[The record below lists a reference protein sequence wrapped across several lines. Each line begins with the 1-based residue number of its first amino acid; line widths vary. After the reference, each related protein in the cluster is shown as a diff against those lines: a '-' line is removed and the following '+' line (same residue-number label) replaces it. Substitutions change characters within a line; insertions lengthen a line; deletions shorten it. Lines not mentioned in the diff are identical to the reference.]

1 MIYKIK
7 LGKKMKLDLI
17 KYILVVLIFA
27 GLIQGQT
34 LEEYFKI
41 AAENNPGLQA
51 KYMEYEAALQ
61 NVSRVSSL
69 PDPTF
74 SSAYFIQPVETRVG
88 PQKAKFS
95 LIQMFPWFGTLKSQG
110 DAAALMAES
119 KFQAFL
125 DARNKMY
132 YEVAAAYY
140 PLYELNRL
148 RQIEQENITLLD
160 AYKTIALQK
169 LQSGEGTMV
178 NVLRT
183 DIMLK
188 DAQTNLD
195 ILNEREK
202 SLLASFNQLLTRE
215 ENEPVEIADTLI
227 VTSLPDNAIQDFML
241 VNNPSLHKFELLYE
255 SQQAAEKAAFRQ
267 GLPKFGIGLDYVLV
281 DERTDMDL
289 PDNGKDVIM
298 PMVSISLPI
307 FRGKYKAAREEAKL
321 MQESYYLQKQNL
333 RNTLITNFE
342 MISFDIYKKQK
353 LIELYEQQINESRQ
367 TLNLLFTVYSNSGKD
382 FEEVLRM
389 EQQLLTYRKLKAS
402 ALSEYHIA
410 LEKMNYITAKER

>member
-1 MIYKIK
+1 
-7 LGKKMKLDLI
+7 MKLNLI
-17 KYILVVLIFA
+17 KYLFVILIFT
-27 GLIQGQT
+27 GFTQGQT
-34 LEEYFKI
+34 LEEYFQI
-41 AAENNPGLQA
+41 AADNNPGLQA
-51 KYMEYEAALQ
+51 EYKEYKAALLKVPQ
-61 NVSRVSSL
+61 VSSL

-74 SSAYFIQPVETRVG
+74 SFGYFIEPVETRVG

-95 LIQMFPWFGTLKSQG
+95 LTQMFPWFGTLKAQG
-110 DAAALMAES
+110 NAAALMAEA

-125 DARNKMY
+125 DAKNKLY
-132 YEVAAAYY
+132 YDVAAAYY
-140 PLYELNRL
+140 PIYELNRI
-148 RQIEQENITLLD
+148 RQIEQENVTLLD

-169 LQSGEGTMV
+169 FQNGEGTMV

-195 ILNEREK
+195 ILNTKEMP
-202 SLLASFNQLLTRE
+202 LLASFNQLLNRE
-215 ENEPVEIADTLI
+215 ANEPVAITDTLLVI
-227 VTSLPDNAIQDFML
+227 PLPDNAVPDSML
-241 VNNPSLHKFELLYE
+241 VNNPNLFKFELLYE

-267 GLPKFGIGLDYVLV
+267 GLPKFGLGLDYVLV
-281 DERTDMDL
+281 DERTDMDV

-321 MQESYYLQKQNL
+321 MQESYRLKKEDL
-333 RNTLITNFE
+333 HNTLIAKYE
-342 MISFDIYKKQK
+342 MIKFEITKKQK
-353 LIELYEQQINESRQ
+353 LIELYVQQIEESKQ
-367 TLNLLFTVYSNSGKD
+367 MLNLLYTAYSNSGKD

-389 EQQLLTYRKLKAS
+389 EQKLLKYRKLKAS

-410 LEKMNYITAKER
+410 LEKLNYITATHGEKKIILK

>member
-1 MIYKIK
+1 
-7 LGKKMKLDLI
+7 MKVNLI
-17 KYILVVLIFA
+17 KYLFIWLVFT
-27 GLIQGQT
+27 GFIQGQT
-34 LEEYFKI
+34 LEEFFKI

-51 KYMEYEAALQ
+51 DYKDYKAAMQ
-61 NVSRVSSL
+61 IVSRVSSL

-74 SSAYFIQPVETRVG
+74 SFGYFIQQVETRVG

-95 LIQMFPWFGTLKSQG
+95 LTQTFPWFGTLKAQG
-110 DAAALMAES
+110 DAAALMAEA

-125 DARNKMY
+125 DARNKLY

-140 PLYELNRL
+140 PIYELNRI

-160 AYKTIALQK
+160 AYKMIALQK
-169 LQSGEGTMV
+169 FQNGEGTMV

-195 ILNEREK
+195 ILIDKEK
-202 SLLASFNQLLTRE
+202 PLLASFNQLLNRN
-215 ENEPVEIADTLI
+215 ENEPVDVSDTLKI
-227 VTSLPDNAIQDFML
+227 TLLSDNVMQDSML
-241 VNNPSLHKFELLYE
+241 VNNPGLHKFELLYK

-267 GLPKFGIGLDYVLV
+267 GLPKLGIGLDYVLV
-281 DERTDMDL
+281 DERTDIDV
-289 PDNGKDVIM
+289 PDNGKDVVM

-307 FRGKYKAAREEAKL
+307 FRGKYKAAREEARL
-321 MQESYYLQKQNL
+321 MQESYRLRKQNL
-333 RNTLITNFE
+333 QNTLIANYE
-342 MISFDIYKKQK
+342 MIRFELKKRQK
-353 LIELYEQQINESRQ
+353 LIELYEQQINESKQ
-367 TLNLLFTVYSNSGKD
+367 TLNLLFTAYSNSGKD

-389 EQQLLTYRKLKAS
+389 EQQLLKYRKLKAS

-410 LEKMNYITAKER
+410 LEKLNYITAIER

>member
-1 MIYKIK
+1 
-7 LGKKMKLDLI
+7 MKLNLI
-17 KYILVVLIFA
+17 KYLFVILIFT
-27 GLIQGQT
+27 GFTQGQT
-34 LEEYFKI
+34 LEEYFQI
-41 AAENNPGLQA
+41 AADNNPGLQA
-51 KYMEYEAALQ
+51 EYKEYKAALLKVPQ
-61 NVSRVSSL
+61 VSSL

-74 SSAYFIQPVETRVG
+74 SFGYFIEPVETRVG

-95 LIQMFPWFGTLKSQG
+95 LTQMFPWFGTLKAQG
-110 DAAALMAES
+110 NAAARMAEA

-125 DARNKMY
+125 DAKNKLY
-132 YEVAAAYY
+132 YDVAAAYY
-140 PLYELNRL
+140 PIYELNRI
-148 RQIEQENITLLD
+148 RQIEQENVTLLD

-169 LQSGEGTMV
+169 FQNGEGTMV

-195 ILNEREK
+195 ILNTKEMP
-202 SLLASFNQLLTRE
+202 LLASFNQLLNRE
-215 ENEPVEIADTLI
+215 ANEPVAITDTLLVI
-227 VTSLPDNAIQDFML
+227 PLPDNAVPDSML
-241 VNNPSLHKFELLYE
+241 VNNPNLFKFELLYE

-267 GLPKFGIGLDYVLV
+267 GLPKFGLGLDYVLV
-281 DERTDMDL
+281 DERTDMDV

-321 MQESYYLQKQNL
+321 MQESYRLKKEDL
-333 RNTLITNFE
+333 HNTLIAKYE
-342 MISFDIYKKQK
+342 MIKFEITKKQK
-353 LIELYEQQINESRQ
+353 LIELYVQQIEESKQ
-367 TLNLLFTVYSNSGKD
+367 MLNLLYTAYSNSGKD

-389 EQQLLTYRKLKAS
+389 EQKLLKYRKLKAS

-410 LEKMNYITAKER
+410 LEKLNYITATHGEKKIILK

>member
-1 MIYKIK
+1 
-7 LGKKMKLDLI
+7 MKRNLI
-17 KYILVVLIFA
+17 KYLFVWFA
-27 GLIQGQT
+27 VIASVQAQT
-34 LEEYFKI
+34 LEEYYQI
-41 AAENNPGLQA
+41 AADNNPGLQA
-51 KYMEYEAALQ
+51 EYKEYEAAMQ

-74 SSAYFIQPVETRVG
+74 SFGYFAQPAETRVG

-95 LIQMFPWFGTLKSQG
+95 LIQMFPWFGTLKAQG
-110 DAAALMAES
+110 DAAALMAEA

-125 DARNKMY
+125 DARNKLY

-140 PLYELNRL
+140 PLYELNRIW
-148 RQIEQENITLLD
+148 QIEQENITLLD

-169 LQSGEGTMV
+169 FQNGEGTMV

-195 ILNEREK
+195 ILNDKEK
-202 SLLASFNQLLTRE
+202 PLLASFNQLLNRE
-215 ENEPVEIADTLI
+215 ADEPVAIADTLI
-227 VTSLPDNAIQDFML
+227 LKPLPDNAVRDSML
-241 VNNPSLHKFELLYE
+241 VNNPNLFKFELLYE
-255 SQQAAEKAAFRQ
+255 SQQAAEKAAFRN

-281 DERTDMDL
+281 DERTDMNV

-321 MQESYYLQKQNL
+321 MQESYRLKKEDLHNA
-333 RNTLITNFE
+333 LIANYE
-342 MISFDIYKKQK
+342 MIKFEITKKQK
-353 LIELYEQQINESRQ
+353 LIELYEQQIDESKQ
-367 TLNLLFTVYSNSGKD
+367 MLNLLYTAYSNSGKD

-389 EQQLLTYRKLKAS
+389 EQQLLKYRKLKVS
-402 ALSEYHIA
+402 ALSEYYMA
-410 LEKMNYITAKER
+410 LEKLNYITAKHG